1 LIDEGEHGCPR
12 RVASSR
18 QYAYHI
24 MSEDRGNVC
33 LGEQAMQAQPDTGQ
47 APIRIGISS
56 CLLGEQVR
64 FDKGHKRDAFIVET
78 LGQFFSWTPVCPEME
93 IGLGTPRESLRLI
106 GDAAAPKLIAPKSQR
121 DHTDTMQ
128 QFATDRLTQL
138 EDLEL
143 HGYILKKGSPSCGM
157 SRVRVY
163 GNGGIPQRHGQ
174 GLFARALMERFP
186 LLPVEEE
193 GRLHDMALR
202 ENFIER
208 IFAYYRWRQFVASN
222 PTPREVVRFHTQTK
236 MALLAHSRSHYQA
249 LGRLAAQAGSMPLDD
264 VLRDY
269 GQQFMA
275 GLKVKATRKKHANVL
290 SHLQGHLKKHLDA
303 VDKAEFVAC
312 IDAYREGLVPLV
324 VPLTLLQHHF
334 RRHPSP
340 WVEEQTYLN
349 PYPAELMLRNH
360 V

>member
-1 LIDEGEHGCPR
+1 MRH
-12 RVASSR
+12 
-18 QYAYHI
+18 
-24 MSEDRGNVC
+24 
-33 LGEQAMQAQPDTGQ
+33 QPDTDQ
-47 APIRIGISS
+47 TPIRIGIST
-56 CLLGEQVR
+56 CLLGEKVR
-64 FDKGHKRDAFIVET
+64 FDKGHKRDAFVVDT

-106 GDAAAPKLIAPKSQR
+106 GDSAAPSLIAPKSQS
-121 DHTDTMQ
+121 DHTETMHQ
-128 QFATDRLTQL
+128 YANERLAQL

-157 SRVRVY
+157 MRVRVY
-163 GNGGIPQRHGQ
+163 GNGGIPQRNGQ

-193 GRLHDMALR
+193 GRLNDMPLR

-208 IFAYYRWRQFVASN
+208 VFAYYRWRTFVASN
-222 PTPREVVRFHTQTK
+222 PTRQDVVRFHTQNKLTL
-236 MALLAHSRSHYQA
+236 MAHSCPHYQT
-249 LGRLAAQAGSMPLDD
+249 LGRLVAQASEKPIDTLVGE
-264 VLRDY
+264 Y
-269 GQQFMA
+269 GEQYMA
-275 GLKVKATRKKHANVL
+275 GLKIKTTRKKHANVL
-290 SHLQGHLKKHLDA
+290 SHLQGHLKKELDA
-303 VDKAEFVAC
+303 ADKAELVTC
-312 IDAYREGLVPLV
+312 IDGYRQGLVPLV

-334 RRHPSP
+334 RRYPAP